1 MLGNSVFLSSKTGM
15 LGTFL
20 VAPMVSNTI
29 LNVKRELG
37 ISLEML
43 QWEKASSRDDGGT
56 SRFFLGF
63 RQILEFRRGN
73 QRASRVGQGSP
84 ISI

>member
-1 MLGNSVFLSSKTGM
+1 MSRSGGGKGIRLIVLGNSVFLSSKTGM

-56 SRFFLGF
+56 SGFFSSCSG
-63 RQILEFRRGN
+63 ILEL
-73 QRASRVGQGSP
+73 
-84 ISI
+84 

>member
-1 MLGNSVFLSSKTGM
+1 MSRSGGGKGIRLIVLGNSVFLSSKTGM

-29 LNVKRELG
+29 LNFKRELG
-37 ISLEML
+37 ISLETL

-56 SRFFLGF
+56 SGFFSSCCG
-63 RQILEFRRGN
+63 ILEL
-73 QRASRVGQGSP
+73 
-84 ISI
+84 

>member
-43 QWEKASSRDDGGT
+43 QWEKASSRYDGGT
-56 SRFFLGF
+56 SLFLSSWGS
-63 RQILEFRRGN
+63 ILEL
-73 QRASRVGQGSP
+73 
-84 ISI
+84 